1 MRGTLAIAPRQ
12 RAETLRGVDTMLTLC
27 RMDTSNKIIVED
39 HTTETAEQRLA
50 REVLTAGQLVVG
62 FTIQVSGARPP
73 VGLGALAF
81 ALGMGGARVGATL
94 EQIQAAVRYHYE
106 QTRSLMAAED
116 DEADV
121 DEGADAEES
130 AAAKLKV

>member
-1 MRGTLAIAPRQ
+1 
-12 RAETLRGVDTMLTLC
+12 MLTLC
-27 RMDTSNKIIVED
+27 GMSRNKIIVED
-39 HTTETAEQRLA
+39 HTKETAEQRLA

-94 EQIQAAVRYHYE
+94 DQIQEAVRFHYE
-106 QTRSLMAAED
+106 QTRELMQSEASED
-116 DEADV
+116 EEEDEAEAEAR
-121 DEGADAEES
+121 DEEPA
-130 AAAKLKV
+130 LKS

>member
-1 MRGTLAIAPRQ
+1 
-12 RAETLRGVDTMLTLC
+12 MLTLC
-27 RMDTSNKIIVED
+27 GMSRNKIIVED
-39 HTTETAEQRLA
+39 HTKETAEQRLA

-81 ALGMGGARVGATL
+81 ALGMGGARVGASL

-106 QTRSLMAAED
+106 QTRGLMAAEASAELE
-116 DEADV
+116 DEAD
-121 DEGADAEES
+121 DEDAASE
-130 AAAKLKV
+130 